1 METLNVSEQQ
11 PEQTHGEGGSVGTE
25 PAVPT
30 SSEAVAPV
38 TASASESSI
47 VAYPAIAPDH
57 GAPPKDETP
66 KTIAE
71 RTLADNVLADK
82 IHAAKVLADK
92 ILAEADRIDV
102 VRVDPVKIGA
112 AKADAQNKAD
122 APKMDASLMTGK
134 LMIMSPGERTWHG
147 DGADAN
153 VKSEPNTSASS
164 KRQFA
169 GMAAVVALAVLAG
182 AVSGALATVGVMR
195 FAAVDAA
202 STGGSQALETS
213 VSRIDADILALKA
226 GLEEAAKTGMSQ
238 VNKTN
243 DRLDKIEKAQA
254 EPSSKLAKLSEAM
267 DRLRVAPPAA
277 PVAAAAATP
286 AVAKDATGSVTP
298 SSASAAV
305 APSASSAPAVPAA
318 APKTEVARLPT
329 VDGWVLRDI
338 NHGGALIEG
347 RQGLYEVYAG
357 DPVPGL
363 GRVDAIRKQDGR
375 WVVITSKG
383 LVVAR

>member
-1 METLNVSEQQ
+1 METLIVSEQQ

-25 PAVPT
+25 PAVHT

-38 TASASESSI
+38 TASASESG
-47 VAYPAIAPDH
+47 VVEAPAIAP
-57 GAPPKDETP
+57 PPKDETP
-66 KTIAE
+66 KTVAD

-92 ILAEADRIDV
+92 ILAGRIEADRIDAA
-102 VRVDPVKIGA
+102 RVDPVKIGA

-122 APKMDASLMTGK
+122 ARKMDASLMTGK
-134 LMIMSPGERTWHG
+134 LMIMSPGERTSHG

-164 KRQFA
+164 KRWFA

-195 FAAVDAA
+195 FAVVDAA

-213 VSRIDADILALKA
+213 VSRLDADIAALKA
-226 GLEEAAKTGMSQ
+226 GLEQATNTSISQ
-238 VNKTN
+238 FNKTN

-277 PVAAAAATP
+277 PAAVAAATP
-286 AVAKDATGSVTP
+286 AVAKDATGLVTP

-305 APSASSAPAVPAA
+305 APSASSAPPVPAA

-375 WVVITSKG
+375 WVVVTSKG